1 MSQQPQSA
9 HAVPWGLVL
18 AACLI
23 LAITFGATATRGL
36 FLSPINTATGVGI
49 VSISFAA
56 AVAQLMWGAWQPVFG
71 ALADRYGAAIVIF
84 TGGLLLA
91 LGCALVPSMTSALGL
106 VFSIGIVTTAGTGAG
121 SMSVLMGAVGQR
133 MPVEKRALATGLVN
147 AGGSAG
153 QLVFSPIVAAGI
165 AGFGW
170 VITMYGWALVALAT
184 LPLALVFRRR
194 KAGAGAAAGAGPS
207 AGTAGAGAPN
217 LKAALREATGSASY
231 WYLMAGFFVCG
242 FHIAFLMTHMPGVI
256 ALCGLSPSLAG
267 TSFAIIGLFNIVGS
281 ILAGLAAQR
290 WSMKHMLALLYASRG
305 VGVMYFLVSPKTEL
319 TVLVFSV
326 WMGVTF
332 LATVPP
338 TAGLVGKLFGTRY
351 LATLFGVTLFAHQI
365 GGFFGAWLGGIAFE
379 ATGSYDWMWYAD
391 IVLAAFAALINLPIR
406 EPRAPQLAAA

>member
-1 MSQQPQSA
+1 MSHAQRSA
-9 HAVPWGLVL
+9 HAVPWGLVI
-18 AACLI
+18 AACLV

-71 ALADRYGAAIVIF
+71 ALADRYGAAIVVF
-84 TGGLLLA
+84 MGGLMLA
-91 LGCALVPSMTSALGL
+91 LGCALVPSTTSALGL

-133 MPVEKRALATGLVN
+133 LPPNKRNLATGIVN

-165 AGFGW
+165 AGYGW
-170 VITMYGWALVALAT
+170 VIAMYGWAIVALAT

-194 KAGAGAAAGAGPS
+194 KVAPGATTGAAS
-207 AGTAGAGAPN
+207 AGAPN
-217 LKAALREATGSASY
+217 LRAALREATGSASY

-281 ILAGLAAQR
+281 ILAGVAAQR
-290 WSMKHMLALLYASRG
+290 WSMKNMLALLYASRG
-305 VGVMYFLVSPKTEL
+305 AGVLYFLISPKTEL
-319 TVLVFSV
+319 TVLIFSV

-379 ATGSYDWMWYAD
+379 ATGSYDWMWTAD
-391 IVLAAFAALINLPIR
+391 IVLAVFAALINLPIR
-406 EPRAPQLAAA
+406 EPRPPRLAMA

>member
-1 MSQQPQSA
+1 MRHDRRSA
-9 HAVPWGLVL
+9 VAVPWGLVL
-18 AACLI
+18 AACLV
-23 LAITFGATATRGL
+23 LAVTFGASMTRGL

-56 AVAQLMWGAWQPVFG
+56 AVAQLMWGAWQPVWG
-71 ALADRYGAAIVIF
+71 ALADRYGAAVVIMI
-84 TGGLLLA
+84 GGLLLA
-91 LGCALVPSMTSALGL
+91 LGSALIPYTTSALGL
-106 VFSIGIVTTAGTGAG
+106 VFSIGIVHAAGAAAG
-121 SMSVLMGAVGQR
+121 SMSVLMGAIGQR
-133 MPVEKRALATGLVN
+133 IPLEKRGFATGIVN
-147 AGGSAG
+147 AGGSVG

-165 AGFGW
+165 AGVGW
-170 VITMYGWALVALAT
+170 VITIYGWALVALAT

-194 KAGAGAAAGAGPS
+194 PVAAGVA
-207 AGTAGAGAPN
+207 AVAENAGAPN
-217 LKAALREATGSASY
+217 LRAALREATGSASY

-281 ILAGLAAQR
+281 VLAGLAAQR
-290 WSMKHMLALLYASRG
+290 WSMKNMLALLYASRG
-305 VGVMYFLVSPKTEL
+305 VGVVYFLLSPKTEL
-319 TVLVFSV
+319 TVVIFSV
-326 WMGVTF
+326 WMGMTF

-365 GGFFGAWLGGIAFE
+365 GGFFGAWLGGIAFA

-391 IVLAAFAALINLPIR
+391 IMLAVFAALINLPIR
-406 EPRAPQLAAA
+406 EPRVPRLAMA